1 MTKRSS
7 ILSNVSS
14 ATRSLGL
21 RTLGVLG
28 LLLALGCGDAE
39 PNEAAVRASSTSA
52 TSTPAYA
59 PEQAPTTEHAPT
71 TPTLPTAVVAP
82 SEVPSST
89 LTAPARPRVESSGS
103 SATASTPELRSA
115 EGVTLRRLA
124 LTRRIEGREPVMPGT
139 TFAAS
144 SERLYAFVEASSTS
158 DEARELVVS
167 FFGPDHRHTGV
178 VTLTIPA
185 DAPRWR
191 TWAYT
196 AHANEPGAWTAE
208 IRTKDGALVGR
219 QRFVIE

>member
-14 ATRSLGL
+14 TTRS
-21 RTLGVLG
+21 LGVLG

-39 PNEAAVRASSTSA
+39 PNEDAVSAASTSTTTA
-52 TSTPAYA
+52 NGPSHVAHA
-59 PEQAPTTEHAPT
+59 PDRAPT
-71 TPTLPTAVVAP
+71 TPSALPTAVVAP
-82 SEVPSST
+82 SDVPSST
-89 LTAPARPRVESSGS
+89 LTAPSRPSTESGS
-103 SATASTPELRSA
+103 SSTSSASELRSA

-144 SERLYAFVEASSTS
+144 SERLYAFVEASSTA

-208 IRTKDGALVGR
+208 VRTKDGALVGR